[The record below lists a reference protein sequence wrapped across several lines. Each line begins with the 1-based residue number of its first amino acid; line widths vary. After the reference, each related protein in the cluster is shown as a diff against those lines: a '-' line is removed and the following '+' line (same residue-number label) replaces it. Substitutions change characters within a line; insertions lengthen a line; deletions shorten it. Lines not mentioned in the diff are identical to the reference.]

1 MQLRTA
7 RTRNKFKQ
15 ESSLGLKFWLVLQI
29 SDWIEFDL
37 NRERKH
43 VSASEHTLFFYCVV
57 F

>member
-7 RTRNKFKQ
+7 RNRNKLKQ

-29 SDWIEFDL
+29 SDWIECDL